1 MKLRVVKKKLLRKR
15 LLDLGFDEESGKDH
29 VFFYLKYNGKIVIST
44 KYSHGGNEI
53 RQPILSLIGKQLK
66 LNREQFELFL
76 RGELSYE
83 KYVSILKDKGVIE

>member
-29 VFFYLKYNGKIVIST
+29 IFFYLKYEGKIVIRT

-53 RQPILSLIGKQLK
+53 RQPILGLIGK
-66 LNREQFELFL
+66 
-76 RGELSYE
+76 
-83 KYVSILKDKGVIE
+83 